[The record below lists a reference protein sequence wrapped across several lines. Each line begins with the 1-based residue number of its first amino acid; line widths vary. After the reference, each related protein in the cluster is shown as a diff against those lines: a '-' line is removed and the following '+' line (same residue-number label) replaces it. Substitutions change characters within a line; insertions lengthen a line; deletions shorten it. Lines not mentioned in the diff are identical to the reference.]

1 MMQLQLTER
10 NAKFQQ
16 RTAITAIRGIYE
28 KKPGSGVWWIRWTDS
43 NGKLHREKAGRRS
56 DAKTL
61 VDKRRTETLQQKK
74 LPEQFRS
81 KVTIDSLSG
90 CPR

>member
-81 KVTIDSLSG
+81 KLTIDSLSG